1 MKIIKNTITIISEIV
16 VLILSVFW
24 YKSTLDYEPLIAL
37 IVSSVGLLTSL
48 ISKFVFRPKIELHH
62 KRTDYGRLTKG
73 ATSNN
78 PQIITLGVDEINI
91 YWELFWNFSLE
102 IRNNS
107 SIDAYSIEIR
117 YQNIP
122 NKTIIQ
128 GEIGKIEPLLAN
140 SHRKFKVKV
149 IQNVSGNH
157 AQADEYLKTNIK
169 ELMKDAKITLKYKD
183 ESGTNFYTEYIWS
196 TNTNRLKIRK

>member
-1 MKIIKNTITIISEIV
+1 MKIIKNTITIISEII
-16 VLILSVFW
+16 VLILSAFW

-37 IVSSVGLLTSL
+37 IVSSVGLITSL

-62 KRTDYGRLTKG
+62 KRTDYGRLSRG
-73 ATSNN
+73 VAPNN

-107 SIDAYSIEIR
+107 SIDAYSIEMQ

-140 SHRKFKVKV
+140 SHREFKVKV

-157 AQADEYLKTNIK
+157 TQADEYLKSNIK
-169 ELMKDAKITLKYKD
+169 ELMKDAKITIKYKD
-183 ESGTNFYTEYIWS
+183 ESGSNFYTEYDWS
-196 TNTNRLKIRK
+196 TNTNRLKI